1 MLLAH
6 GTVVAV
12 VDGRNLELYRNS
24 GVETAPDLTPMAV
37 PVLDAHNRGSGG
49 RHHSSAGNPT
59 GHLLEEDAH
68 AAAVTAWLNGQVTG
82 RKIEK
87 LVVIAPPRTLG
98 EMRKHYG
105 KALEAALIGELHK
118 ELTGA
123 GVRQIL
129 AALQGK

>member
-12 VDGRNLELYRNS
+12 VDGRKLELYRNN
-24 GVETAPDLTPMAV
+24 GVGAAPELAPMAA
-37 PVLDAHNRGSGG
+37 PALDTHNRGSGG
-49 RHHSSAGNPT
+49 RHHSSTGNPT
-59 GHLLEEDAH
+59 GHLLDEDAH
-68 AAAVTAWLNGQVTG
+68 AAAVTAWLNGQVAG
-82 RKIEK
+82 HKIEK

-105 KALEAALIGELHK
+105 KPLEAALIGELHK

-123 GVRQIL
+123 GPRRIL
-129 AALQGK
+129 EALQGK